1 MAMKNAMNHL
11 SRRTFVQMAGLTT
24 AGYSFVNSC
33 DAWAE
38 TESSMAVSLFDGKTL
53 NGWIQIE
60 NDATSLSVG
69 GITDPSAFAGKLA
82 NGTDA
87 VSVFLRGKLDALVN
101 ADLVSYSP
109 SSANAK
115 ALISVLAKEI
125 NQIILGP
132 SIYDT
137 TRFSQVVLRPETEQL
152 LQQNV
157 YGPQLA
163 RLNKLLLE
171 DSYPTELAKSAE
183 TGWMVKDGVIASTG
197 AGRGVIYTANNYKR
211 YRLMLTMRHVSGKPD
226 HPACVL
232 IFCTRPQPGEM
243 PLDALGGIQ
252 FDVPGGGHWDYR
264 PGMNKDGGTEYT
276 TLSKPPFNVHE
287 WSLIELLVDATTGTA
302 RMAVAQ
308 PPGSKAI
315 EVLDFKDG
323 TAGRVG
329 PIALQMHNAGLF
341 DEYKDVSIELDPKED
356 ALITTE

>member
-1 MAMKNAMNHL
+1 MRMKSEINHL
-11 SRRTFVQMAGLTT
+11 SRRTFVQLAGLTA
-24 AGYSFVNSC
+24 AGCSFMS
-33 DAWAE
+33 AGGARAE
-38 TESSMAVSLFDGKTL
+38 AEPGIALPLFDGKTL
-53 NGWIQIE
+53 DGWIQIE
-60 NDATSLSVG
+60 NDAISLSVH
-69 GITDPSAFAGKLA
+69 GIIDESAFAGKLV

-87 VSVFLRGKLDALVN
+87 VSVFLRGKLEALVM
-101 ADLVSYSP
+101 ADLATYSP
-109 SSANAK
+109 SNANAK
-115 ALISVLAKEI
+115 ALISTLAKDI
-125 NQIILGP
+125 NLVISGP
-132 SIYDT
+132 SIYDIE
-137 TRFSQVVLRPETEQL
+137 RFSRVVLRPETEQL

-171 DSYPTELAKSAE
+171 DAYPAELAKSAA
-183 TGWMVKDGVIASTG
+183 TGWSVQDGIIASTG
-197 AGRGVIYTANNYKR
+197 AGRGVIYTVNDYKR

-264 PGMNKDGGTEYT
+264 PGMNKDGGAEYT

-287 WSLIELLVDATTGTA
+287 WSRIELLVDATTGTA

-308 PPGSKAI
+308 PPGSKAV
-315 EVLDFKDG
+315 EVLDFKDA
-323 TAGRVG
+323 TAGKIG

-341 DEYKDVSIELDPKED
+341 DEYKDLSIELDPKED
-356 ALITTE
+356 ALITTG